1 MTLKIR
7 CEANRKRFNFT
18 RLLRT
23 GKEKA
28 RHEKYNRKIYEER
41 N

>member
-18 RLLRT
+18 RLRT

>member
-18 RLLRT
+18 RLLRI